1 LFAAY
6 KLFLHKVKMKPKRPT
21 IHDVAREAGVSYQT
35 VSRVIND
42 SAHVSPPTRKRVLK
56 AIKRL
61 GYRPNRAAQ
70 ILQTERS
77 DTLEIIMTYYGF
89 NLFLYNMARTA
100 HQFGYH
106 LNISAITSD
115 EFVKT
120 IESAASRLIDGLI
133 LIPFISVVDDYDELA
148 KLSDGVPFVQIGA
161 PLGANLPSV
170 IYDQVQGARLATQHL
185 IDLGHR
191 QIAEISGPLLNYD
204 GYDRHAGWQA
214 TLKEHDIPVG
224 PSEEGD
230 FTIEGGH
237 QAMHRLL
244 DNGAEFT
251 AVFVGNDS
259 MAIGAWAA
267 LRERGLR
274 VPDDIS
280 IVGFD
285 DIPVSSHLVPGLTT
299 IRQDFGLIGQ
309 LAIEYIIGLIED
321 PKTPVYQRVL
331 LPKLIT
337 RGSAR
342 AIANRDGK

>member
-1 LFAAY
+1 MVFRRRRVTLR
-6 KLFLHKVKMKPKRPT
+6 KVEMKPKRPT
-21 IHDVAREAGVSYQT
+21 LRDVARFAGVSYQT

-42 SAHVSPPTRKRVLK
+42 SAHVSPATRKRVLK
-56 AIKRL
+56 AIKTL

-77 DTLEIIMTYYGF
+77 NTLEIIMTYFGF

-100 HQFGYH
+100 HQLGYH

-120 IESAASRLIDGLI
+120 IEGAASRLIDGLI
-133 LIPFISVVDDYDELA
+133 LIPFISVVDNYDELV
-148 KLSDGVPFVQIGA
+148 KLADGIPFVQIGA

-170 IYDQVQGARLATQHL
+170 IYDQAQGARLATQHL
-185 IDLGHR
+185 IGLGHR

-204 GYDRHAGWQA
+204 AYDRHMGWSA
-214 TLKEHDIPVG
+214 TLKDHDIPLG

-230 FTIEGGH
+230 FTIEGGY
-237 QAMHRLL
+237 QAMHHLL
-244 DNGAEFT
+244 DNGSGFT
-251 AVFVGNDS
+251 AVFIGNDS
-259 MAIGAWAA
+259 MAIGARTA

-280 IVGFD
+280 IIGFD
-285 DIPVSSHLVPGLTT
+285 DIPVSAHLVPGLTT

-309 LAIEYIIGLIED
+309 LAVEYIIGLIENPD
-321 PKTPVYQRVL
+321 TPVYQRVL
-331 LPKLIT
+331 LPKLII
-337 RGSAR
+337 RGSTR
-342 AIANRDGK
+342 HI